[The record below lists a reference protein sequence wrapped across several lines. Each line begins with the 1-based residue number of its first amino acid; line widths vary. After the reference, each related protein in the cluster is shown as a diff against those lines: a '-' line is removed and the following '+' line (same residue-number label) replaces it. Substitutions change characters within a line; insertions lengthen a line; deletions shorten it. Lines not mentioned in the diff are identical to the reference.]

1 MKNRLAGIRL
11 EAVLLCGC
19 FLFLILTGCDK
30 LNFFGSKKGA
40 KQAGGQALPVKGTLI
55 AKVNNIP
62 ITLEDL
68 NQEIELYN
76 QMLPPDKPEAKI
88 TTREQKISYLKDEM
102 IRRLLLYNEA
112 LNRGLERKEEVL
124 LMLDKNKRDIM
135 VLELIKE
142 ITQNVKADA
151 AEIEQYYNN
160 YKDQLKEDE
169 ERKLREIV
177 VSSEQEANNI
187 LIQLL
192 QGSDFATLAIEK
204 SKAPSSKNAGDL
216 GYIKKGAKFPQFD
229 GVAFSAGLEP
239 GKISNVFKGPDGYYI
254 VKLEAKRGGETRSLK
269 DIWNQIEQGLTFL
282 KQRQKVDELVNKL
295 STDPKFKVETFEGP
309 IK

>member
-1 MKNRLAGIRL
+1 MKNKVAGIRIW
-11 EAVLLCGC
+11 AVLFCVC
-19 FLFLILTGCDK
+19 FLFSTLTGCDK
-30 LNFFGSKKGA
+30 LNLFGSKKA
-40 KQAGGQALPVKGTLI
+40 PKQTAGPALPVKGTVI

-62 ITLEDL
+62 VTLEEL

-76 QMLPPDKPEAKI
+76 QMLPADKPEAKI
-88 TTREQKISYLKDEM
+88 ATREQKINYLKEEV

-124 LMLDKNKRDIM
+124 LMLEKNKRDIL
-135 VLELIKE
+135 VLELVKE

-151 AEIEQYYNN
+151 DEIEQYYNT

-169 ERKLREIV
+169 ERRIREIV
-177 VSSEQEANNI
+177 VSGEQEANNI

-192 QGSDFATLAIEK
+192 QGTDFATLAIER

-216 GYIKKGAKFPQFD
+216 GYIKKGAKFPHFD
-229 GVAFSAGLEP
+229 SVAFAVGLEP
-239 GKISNVFKGPDGYYI
+239 GKYSSVFKGPDGYYI

-282 KQRQKVDELVNKL
+282 KQRQKVDELVNRL
-295 STDPKFKVETFEGP
+295 SADPKFKVEISEGP